1 MADDGA
7 VVFLVAFIAFMVFGM
22 YLPGGGAPA
31 FLDVIM
37 VRAMMQEVRK
47 ETFDIS
53 RFSMFTMGFG
63 VRVCVCVCVCA
74 RIRSAYSVGRL
85 DMSKG
90 N

>member
-1 MADDGA
+1 MSFFMADDGA

-37 VRAMMQEVRK
+37 VRAMMRAIKFKLVQR
-47 ETFDIS
+47 TFHDFS
-53 RFSMFTMGFG
+53 RRYLS
-63 VRVCVCVCVCA
+63 
-74 RIRSAYSVGRL
+74 
-85 DMSKG
+85 